1 MWSRAHESLEETQ
14 LMRESVQAQI
24 RELAGCGAL
33 RHEFTTTLLTKI
45 LDAAVEGT
53 DADMGNIQL
62 LDSRSGQLH
71 IHVQRGFEPR
81 FLEFFNSVHMG
92 QAACGTAM
100 QTAKRVIVADVAN
113 SPIFRSSASLEIMLD
128 AGVRS
133 VQSTP
138 LVGKSGR
145 IWGMLS
151 THYRTLRRPRKGD
164 LQLID
169 YLADWAAAL
178 LEAQG
183 SAAHPIDIRGDA
195 TRGARVL
202 RPPTPEVVTSR
213 QKD

>member
-1 MWSRAHESLEETQ
+1 MCSRAQESIEETL
-14 LMRESVQAQI
+14 LMRDGIHAQI
-24 RELAGCGAL
+24 KELAGRGAF
-33 RHEFTTTLLTKI
+33 RHKFTTTLLTKI
-45 LDAAVEGT
+45 LDAAIEGT

-62 LDSRSGQLH
+62 LDSRSGRLR

-81 FLEFFNSVHMG
+81 FLEFFDSVHMG
-92 QAACGTAM
+92 QAACGTAI
-100 QTAKRVIVADVAN
+100 QKAKRVIVADVAD

-138 LVGKSGR
+138 LAGKSGR
-145 IWGMLS
+145 VWGMLS
-151 THYRTLRRPRKGD
+151 THYKTVRWPRKGD

-178 LEAQG
+178 LEAQ
-183 SAAHPIDIRGDA
+183 SNAAHPIAIGCDA
-195 TRGARVL
+195 TREAAVL